1 MKGHN
6 IAVYIIIPL
15 ALFSIMSLFDN
26 VQAQTNSTSSSAN
39 QTTSQPQQQ
48 NQNTAQTNSTSSS
61 ANQTTSQPQQQN
73 QNANLTAQ
81 ALMKTDIV
89 AVKNTLMNAQLAVVD
104 GNIEQALKDVMD
116 LETQLIL
123 LKPSPPTKLI
133 NNIHK
138 AIAAISTSEID
149 KSLNT
154 LTNIQVSIL
163 KAENLIFKA
172 AVTNPQVMQQI
183 HTVNYVVPT
192 PQSQEMQQ
200 VDTSKNVVPTPQPKK
215 MQQVDNLENLIP
227 TPQPEMIL
235 QVDTLESNTNA
246 DADDFTSIEDN

>member
-6 IAVYIIIPL
+6 IAVYIVIPL

-26 VQAQTNSTSSSAN
+26 VQAQTNSTSSTN
-39 QTTSQPQQQ
+39 QIASQQ
-48 NQNTAQTNSTSSS
+48 
-61 ANQTTSQPQQQN
+61 QQQN

-89 AVKNTLMNAQLAVVD
+89 ALKNTLMNAQLAIVH

-116 LETQLIL
+116 VETQLKL
-123 LKPSPPTKLI
+123 LKPSPPTKFL

-138 AIAAISTSEID
+138 AIGAIATSETD

-154 LTNIQVSIL
+154 ISNLQVNIL

-172 AVTNPQVMQQI
+172 AMENPQVMQQI
-183 HTVNYVVPT
+183 HTMNYVVPT
-192 PQSQEMQQ
+192 PQSVKIQP
-200 VDTSKNVVPTPQPKK
+200 VDTSKNIVPTPQSEK
-215 MQQVDNLENLIP
+215 I
-227 TPQPEMIL
+227 QP
-235 QVDTLESNTNA
+235 VDTFIKTVR
-246 DADDFTSIEDN
+246 

>member
-1 MKGHN
+1 MKYHN

-15 ALFSIMSLFDN
+15 ALFSIMSSFDN
-26 VQAQTNSTSSSAN
+26 VQAQTNSSSVN
-39 QTTSQPQQQ
+39 QTTSQQ
-48 NQNTAQTNSTSSS
+48 
-61 ANQTTSQPQQQN
+61 QQQN

-81 ALMKTDIV
+81 ALMKIDIV
-89 AVKNTLMNAQLAVVD
+89 ALKNTLMNAKLEIVD

-123 LKPSPPTKLI
+123 LKPSPPTKFI

-154 LTNIQVSIL
+154 ITNIQVSIL

-172 AVTNPQVMQQI
+172 AVGNPQVMQQF
-183 HTVNYVVPT
+183 HTLNYVVPT
-192 PQSQEMQQ
+192 PQLETIQQVDTSKNVGPTPQPQDIQQ
-200 VDTSKNVVPTPQPKK
+200 VDTSKNVVPTPQPKG
-215 MQQVDNLENLIP
+215 MQQYN
-227 TPQPEMIL
+227 
-235 QVDTLESNTNA
+235 TLESNTI
-246 DADDFTSIEDN
+246 ADDFTSIEDN

>member
-1 MKGHN
+1 
-6 IAVYIIIPL
+6 
-15 ALFSIMSLFDN
+15 MSLFDN
-26 VQAQTNSTSSSAN
+26 VQAQTNSSSSAN
-39 QTTSQPQQQ
+39 QTTSQQ
-48 NQNTAQTNSTSSS
+48 
-61 ANQTTSQPQQQN
+61 QQQN

-89 AVKNTLMNAQLAVVD
+89 ALKNTLMNAQLAIVD
-104 GNIEQALKDVMD
+104 GNIKQALKDVMD

-123 LKPSPPTKLI
+123 LEPAPPTKFI

-172 AVTNPQVMQQI
+172 AVANPQVMQQI

-200 VDTSKNVVPTPQPKK
+200 VDTSKNLVPTPQPKK

-246 DADDFTSIEDN
+246 DDFTSIEDN

>member
-15 ALFSIMSLFDN
+15 ALFSIISLFEN
-26 VQAQTNSTSSSAN
+26 VQAQTNSTSSTN
-39 QTTSQPQQQ
+39 QT
-48 NQNTAQTNSTSSS
+48 A
-61 ANQTTSQPQQQN
+61 SQPQQQN

-89 AVKNTLMNAQLAVVD
+89 ALKNTLMNAQLAIVD

-123 LKPSPPTKLI
+123 LKPSPPNKLI

-172 AVTNPQVMQQI
+172 AVANPQVMQQI

-192 PQSQEMQQ
+192 PQPEKIQQ
-200 VDTSKNVVPTPQPKK
+200 VDTSKNVVPTPQPEKI
-215 MQQVDNLENLIP
+215 QQVDTLENLIP
-227 TPQPEMIL
+227 TSQPEMIQ
-235 QVDTLESNTNA
+235 QVDTLETNTI
-246 DADDFTSIEDN
+246 ADDFTSIEDN

>member
-15 ALFSIMSLFDN
+15 ALFSIISLFDN
-26 VQAQTNSTSSSAN
+26 VQAQTNSTSSAN
-39 QTTSQPQQQ
+39 QTTSQQQQ
-48 NQNTAQTNSTSSS
+48 
-61 ANQTTSQPQQQN
+61 QQQN

-81 ALMKTDIV
+81 TLMKTDIV
-89 AVKNTLMNAQLAVVD
+89 ALKNTLMNAQLAIVD
-104 GNIEQALKDVMD
+104 GNIKQALQNVMD

-123 LKPSPPTKLI
+123 LEPAPPTKFI

-172 AVTNPQVMQQI
+172 AVANPQVMQQI

-192 PQSQEMQQ
+192 PQSEKIQQ
-200 VDTSKNVVPTPQPKK
+200 VDTSKNVVPTPQSEKI
-215 MQQVDNLENLIP
+215 QQF
-227 TPQPEMIL
+227 
-235 QVDTLESNTNA
+235 DTLKNVVP
-246 DADDFTSIEDN
+246 

>member
-26 VQAQTNSTSSSAN
+26 VQAQTNSTSSAN
-39 QTTSQPQQQ
+39 QTTSQQQQ
-48 NQNTAQTNSTSSS
+48 
-61 ANQTTSQPQQQN
+61 QQQN

-89 AVKNTLMNAQLAVVD
+89 ALKNTLMNAQLAIVD

-123 LKPSPPTKLI
+123 LKPSPPTKFL

-138 AIAAISTSEID
+138 AIAAIATSEID

-172 AVTNPQVMQQI
+172 AVANPQVMQQI
-183 HTVNYVVPT
+183 HTVNYVIPT
-192 PQSQEMQQ
+192 PQPQEIQQ
-200 VDTSKNVVPTPQPKK
+200 VDTSKNVVPTPQPQE
-215 MQQVDNLENLIP
+215 MQQF
-227 TPQPEMIL
+227 
-235 QVDTLESNTNA
+235 DTLESNTNA
-246 DADDFTSIEDN
+246 DDFTSIEDS

>member
-26 VQAQTNSTSSSAN
+26 VQAQTNSSSSAN
-39 QTTSQPQQQ
+39 QTTSQQQQ
-48 NQNTAQTNSTSSS
+48 
-61 ANQTTSQPQQQN
+61 QQQN

-81 ALMKTDIV
+81 TLMKTDIV
-89 AVKNTLMNAQLAVVD
+89 ALKNTLMNAQLAIVD

-123 LKPSPPTKLI
+123 LEPAPPTKFI

-172 AVTNPQVMQQI
+172 AVANPQVMQQI

-192 PQSQEMQQ
+192 PQPQEIQQ
-200 VDTSKNVVPTPQPKK
+200 VDTSKNVVPTPQP
-215 MQQVDNLENLIP
+215 Q
-227 TPQPEMIL
+227 EMK
-235 QVDTLESNTNA
+235 QFDTLESNTNA
-246 DADDFTSIEDN
+246 DDLTSIEDS

>member
-15 ALFSIMSLFDN
+15 ALFSIISLFDN
-26 VQAQTNSTSSSAN
+26 VQAQTNSTSSTN
-39 QTTSQPQQQ
+39 QTASPQQQ
-48 NQNTAQTNSTSSS
+48 
-61 ANQTTSQPQQQN
+61 QQ

-89 AVKNTLMNAQLAVVD
+89 ALKNTLMNAQLAIVD

-192 PQSQEMQQ
+192 PQPEKIQQ
-200 VDTSKNVVPTPQPKK
+200 VDTSKNVVPTPQSEQI
-215 MQQVDNLENLIP
+215 QQVDTLENLIP
-227 TPQPEMIL
+227 TPQPEKI
-235 QVDTLESNTNA
+235 QQFDTLETNTI
-246 DADDFTSIEDN
+246 ADDFTGIEDN